1 MGLFGLFEKEKS
13 TAHPGM
19 VAASIAALEE
29 GHRNTLRSLSSKK
42 ERARAEELELR
53 LKETRRLLHSTDKAL
68 QIRQYESA
76 ILDIQGAQKK
86 MQEYGTEVFSF
97 PTMERFKDD
106 VAAIQEKLQSLE
118 HQVMI
123 KQA

>member
-86 MQEYGTEVFSF
+86 MQEMLTQIG
-97 PTMERFKDD
+97 
-106 VAAIQEKLQSLE
+106 I
-118 HQVMI
+118 
-123 KQA
+123 